1 MTPAALAFILLNS
14 FFFFEVHPMAASPK
28 FRPLSSRL
36 EELEA
41 RANPT
46 TNFLVSG
53 AAPGGLPLVEV
64 QRPDGTLLA
73 RFSAFEDSF
82 RGGVRATAAEL
93 DGNPNTLEVVAVA
106 GPGGG
111 SAVKVYQIDLNTG
124 AQTPLGAFFAFEPS
138 FRGGLHVT
146 AGNITMPGDRQEI
159 IVSSDASGGPR
170 VRAFNLINGQ
180 IVPAVGPLSDF
191 FAFDPNFTGGGRLAA
206 GELDGNTRDGD
217 ELVVAAGP
225 FGGPRVKV
233 LRSDGATLADFFA
246 FRADF
251 LGGVQV
257 SIQNTGTVGRVNID
271 AQPND
276 FSQRNPDLNT
286 AALNGV
292 PPPIPITNAAGVVTN
307 GTPPGVF
314 TPGVAT
320 TGVFTPGVTTTG
332 VFTPGAAT
340 TGLTTGNA
348 FAGLPTGLGTAG
360 VVPGLPTTGL
370 ATNQLTGV
378 GTGVNMFNPA
388 AQGTLG
394 AANTGVISPLGF
406 SPLGVGT
413 TAQGTGFTTAGFTPT
428 TTQGAGF
435 TTAGFT
441 PTTTQGTGF
450 TTTGISPVLTQG
462 AGFGAASTV
471 TTNGL
476 GTNFS
481 GFGATAGQVGITP
494 TTSIT
499 SAFGGTGI
507 GTTTGT
513 TAGLLSIFG
522 DPGPLAPFPNLLTP
536 LFTGQVLVP

>member
-1 MTPAALAFILLNS
+1 VTDSPRRWSVSRRLGWTAPAALAFIPANS
-14 FFFFEVHPMAASPK
+14 FFFFEVQPMAATAKS
-28 FRPLSSRL
+28 RPFTLHL
-36 EELEA
+36 EDLE
-41 RANPT
+41 RRENPVS
-46 TNFLVSG
+46 NFLVSG

-146 AGNITMPGDRQEI
+146 AGNITAPGDRQEI
-159 IVSSDASGGPR
+159 IVSSDVSGGPR

-180 IVPAVGPLSDF
+180 ITPAAGPLSDF
-191 FAFDPNFTGGGRLAA
+191 FAFDPSFTGGVRLAA
-206 GELDGNTRDGD
+206 GELDGNTQDGD

-233 LRSDGATLADFFA
+233 LRSDGATLADYFA
-246 FRADF
+246 FRPDF

-257 SIQNTGTVGRVNID
+257 GIQNTGTVGRVTID

-276 FSQRNPDLNT
+276 FSQRNPDLN
-286 AALNGV
+286 AAAISV
-292 PPPIPITNAAGVVTN
+292 QQPTTTTTTTTAGVVPN
-307 GTPPGVF
+307 
-314 TPGVAT
+314 
-320 TGVFTPGVTTTG
+320 GVTTG
-332 VFTPGAAT
+332 IGT
-340 TGLTTGNA
+340 TELTSGNS
-348 FAGLPTGLGTAG
+348 FAGLPTGLGTTG
-360 VVPGLPTTGL
+360 VIPGLPTTGL

-378 GTGVNMFNPA
+378 GTTANVFNPT
-388 AQGTLG
+388 AQGMLG
-394 AANTGVISPLGF
+394 AGNTGVISPHGF

-413 TAQGTGFTTAGFTPT
+413 TAQGSGFTTAGFTPT

-435 TTAGFT
+435 TTVGAVA
-441 PTTTQGTGF
+441 PTTLGTGF
-450 TTTGISPVLTQG
+450 STTGVSPSTTQG
-462 AGFGAASTV
+462 AGFGTASTV

-476 GTNFS
+476 GVGFP
-481 GFGATAGQVGITP
+481 GFGATAGQVGISP
-494 TTSIT
+494 NTSIT

-507 GTTTGT
+507 GVSTGT
-513 TAGLLSIFG
+513 TAGLLGIFG
-522 DPGPLAPFPNLLTP
+522 DPGPLNPFPTLRTP
-536 LFTGQVLVP
+536 AFTGQVLVP